1 MVNKT
6 IITKELNKLY
16 NWKVFTFN
24 SQHKMPTGTRGFV
37 DHVLINK
44 NGYIV
49 FIEVKIG
56 NDKLSE
62 KQKEYQ
68 EVYEKI
74 MQNNKMF
81 KYYIMTEKNYIDI
94 IKDIYF
100 IGE

>member
-1 MVNKT
+1 MKAD
-6 IITKELNKLY
+6 ITNALNALPG
-16 NWKVFTFN
+16 WKVFTFN
-24 SQHKMPTGTRGFV
+24 SQRKMPTGCRGFV

-49 FIEVKIG
+49 FIEAKIG
-56 NDKLSE
+56 SDKLSE

-68 EVYEKI
+68 EVYKKI

-94 IKDIYF
+94 IKEIYF